1 MQALTIDK
9 ARDLVDESDGES
21 GDGLD
26 MGGDDGDDISKK
38 PINVSLY
45 ILGEF
50 DILNDLCNDGAKRLR
65 ENKESTDVDVL
76 LQNDPCPPPN
86 RWVRSTGWG
95 KCNPSSNYAKIPPP
109 DFDWERYYDKL
120 RVKATKAEDGG
131 GEGAGGVVKEE
142 GEADLPQDRQRKTK
156 VHQNPKYATTTQKT
170 ESTAAVSTS
179 FSIEVDTVTE
189 VTKPPPPMPSIPG
202 SPAVPRVKTAPTDP
216 STPRGGGGGGWVPP
230 QRQPPTMTEGR
241 ASGAASGPRKTSD
254 FLSASARVPRAG
266 GGGAK
271 SHFNNNSISA
281 SERVPRTK
289 RAVRT
294 GSGSGGGVGAPSP
307 NNLSAS
313 ERPARTSS
321 GGSSKSRGFGRRL
334 TSMLRGKSSGS
345 GKE

>member
-26 MGGDDGDDISKK
+26 MGGDDGDDVSKK

-76 LQNDPCPPPN
+76 LQNDPCPPPD

-120 RVKATKAEDGG
+120 RLKATKAEDGVTTP
-131 GEGAGGVVKEE
+131 AGGVAKEE
-142 GEADLPQDRQRKTK
+142 GEADLPQDSQPKTK
-156 VHQNPKYATTTQKT
+156 DHRNPKYATTMQTT

-179 FSIEVDTVTE
+179 FSIEVDTVTA

-216 STPRGGGGGGWVPP
+216 STPRGGGGGWVPP
-230 QRQPPTMTEGR
+230 QRTVGK
-241 ASGAASGPRKTSD
+241 ASGAAGGSGKTSD
-254 FLSASARVPRAG
+254 FLSASARVPRG

-294 GSGSGGGVGAPSP
+294 GSGSGGGAGAPSS

-321 GGSSKSRGFGRRL
+321 GGSSKSRGFGRRM